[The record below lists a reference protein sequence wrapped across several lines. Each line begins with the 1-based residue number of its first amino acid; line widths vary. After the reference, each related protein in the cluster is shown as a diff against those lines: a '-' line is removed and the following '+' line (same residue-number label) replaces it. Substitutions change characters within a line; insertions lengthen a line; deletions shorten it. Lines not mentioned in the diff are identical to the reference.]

1 MQQDHFHGPCL
12 LYIVLFALFL
22 LISLIMA
29 SRRLHTPARRLAE
42 IIAPPS
48 LVAFMTASSI
58 AAFQS
63 SMETGKEKLGI
74 DPSFFQFAYPIGNVM
89 FMPGAAIC
97 LTVFS
102 VYFAIQYGVAVNA
115 SWLIAAVFIPSLL
128 AIAVPPLPGSG
139 LMIFS
144 TMYAQLGIP
153 AEALLLTTLMYV
165 VLDHFGAG
173 GDIAALLIELTQE
186 AGDLHRSDRNIKE

>member
-1 MQQDHFHGPCL
+1 
-12 LYIVLFALFL
+12 
-22 LISLIMA
+22 
-29 SRRLHTPARRLAE
+29 
-42 IIAPPS
+42 
-48 LVAFMTASSI
+48 
-58 AAFQS
+58 
-63 SMETGKEKLGI
+63 METGKEKLGI
-74 DPSFFQFAYPIGNVM
+74 DPSFLQFAYPIGTVM
-89 FMPGAAIC
+89 YMTGPAIC
-97 LTVFS
+97 LTVFC

-186 AGDLHRSDRNIKE
+186 AGDLHRSDRNIKK